1 VVLRFALGLLAIF
14 CLAGC
19 EKQSGDAIVLTKEL
33 IAAAPPISET
43 SPASSPASPNEI
55 LTTSEEPRP
64 IGDDEITLDGYVMKL
79 ELRGTSRDPRALK
92 DEQWRVKVRM
102 NYDGRT
108 FNIQAEQRQFNKL
121 KEGDRVQV
129 SYRLGKYTK
138 TVWGAEIEET
148 RKWESLE
155 IESERSLTG
164 LGMIAR
170 WHEQMRWQPA
180 APLGTSTFV
189 FTMFA
194 PQLIPSAFTGSVP
207 TILQFPTEAFRPVRS
222 LRHMTTQ
229 LLQEAA
235 QVIPNQQLLINV
247 VSKRV
252 RQLGLGHRPM
262 VETTP
267 RMSLTDI
274 ALKEIIA
281 GKLTFEALESSDG
294 A

>member
-1 VVLRFALGLLAIF
+1 
-14 CLAGC
+14 
-19 EKQSGDAIVLTKEL
+19 
-33 IAAAPPISET
+33 
-43 SPASSPASPNEI
+43 
-55 LTTSEEPRP
+55 
-64 IGDDEITLDGYVMKL
+64 
-79 ELRGTSRDPRALK
+79 
-92 DEQWRVKVRM
+92 
-102 NYDGRT
+102 
-108 FNIQAEQRQFNKL
+108 
-121 KEGDRVQV
+121 
-129 SYRLGKYTK
+129 
-138 TVWGAEIEET
+138 
-148 RKWESLE
+148 
-155 IESERSLTG
+155 
-164 LGMIAR
+164 
-170 WHEQMRWQPA
+170 
-180 APLGTSTFV
+180 
-189 FTMFA
+189 MFA
-194 PQLIPSAFTGSVP
+194 PQLTPSTFADSVP

-281 GKLTFEALESSDG
+281 GKLTFEPLGSSDS